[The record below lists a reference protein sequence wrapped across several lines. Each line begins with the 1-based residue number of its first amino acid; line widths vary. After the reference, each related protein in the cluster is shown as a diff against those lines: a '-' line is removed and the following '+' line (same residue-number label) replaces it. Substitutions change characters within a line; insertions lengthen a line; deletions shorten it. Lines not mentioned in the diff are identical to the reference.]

1 MRFGEASR
9 GLNAEFNP
17 FADDYLGE
25 ILEAVAVAWARMKQP
40 KLSEWEDRIT
50 FRLAGR
56 LLNDPLFRN
65 IPYDIV
71 PQHWLL
77 GLDGQRLG
85 RIDLRVKHRSS
96 QRDYFAFEAKRLH
109 VRYPGGNISPE
120 YSVYAGDEG
129 MGAFIEG
136 QYSKG
141 LPEAGM
147 LGYVMD
153 ADTTR
158 AWNGL
163 SQRIVAR
170 RTDLRLSKELTDS
183 SLAHHIRRGH
193 PASRLGET
201 HHEFQTHAL
210 RIFHLLLPVYSNP
223 EITPASLS

>member
-1 MRFGEASR
+1 MKFGEASG
-9 GLNAEFNP
+9 GLDAEFNP

-25 ILEAVAVAWARMKQP
+25 ILEAVAFAWARMKQP

-56 LLNDPLFRN
+56 LSNDPLFRN

-85 RIDLRVKHRSS
+85 RIDLRVKHRCS
-96 QRDYFAFEAKRLH
+96 QRDYFALEAKRLH

-120 YSVYAGDEG
+120 YSVYAGDDG
-129 MGAFIEG
+129 MGAYIEG

-141 LPEAGM
+141 LSAAGM

-153 ADTTR
+153 ADIEK
-158 AWNGL
+158 AWAGIAG
-163 SQRIVAR
+163 RIAAKR
-170 RTDLRLSKELTDS
+170 DDLRLSKELAAS
-183 SLAHHIRRGH
+183 SLAHHVSKGH
-193 PASRLGET
+193 PAARLGET
-201 HHEFQTHAL
+201 LHTLQTHAF
-210 RIFHLLLPVYSNP
+210 RIFHLLLPV
-223 EITPASLS
+223 AQRK